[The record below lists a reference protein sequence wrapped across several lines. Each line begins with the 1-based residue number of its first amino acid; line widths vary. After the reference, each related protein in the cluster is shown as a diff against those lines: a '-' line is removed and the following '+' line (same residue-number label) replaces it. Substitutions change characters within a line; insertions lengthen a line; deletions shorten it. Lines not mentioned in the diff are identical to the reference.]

1 MIKASIKLTALL
13 YCFFCFSAT
22 AFDPER
28 KALFDCVNP
37 QTDFSPHIDGVKRA
51 IVHHSNFG
59 SNFFYEVEVIYARNF
74 EVRSDFKK
82 VPMSSMYEG
91 RTLIFGNG
99 NFRVKVKRAIPIER
113 YKYPAFVRL
122 PDHRVHSMDW
132 VCKDVI

>member
-59 SNFFYEVEVIYARNF
+59 IFFTKLRL
-74 EVRSDFKK
+74 S
-82 VPMSSMYEG
+82 
-91 RTLIFGNG
+91 TLETLKSGQIL
-99 NFRVKVKRAIPIER
+99 K
-113 YKYPAFVRL
+113 KYPCL
-122 PDHRVHSMDW
+122 QCMKEEHSSLEM
-132 VCKDVI
+132 VISELK